1 MAFTGGPLSV
11 VGIVPSYTGNL
22 GQQTSASGVVQ
33 AQNQVWQGVGE
44 SFVGR
49 PGQPLTGE
57 LTGSP
62 INVAL
67 NADTLQNVVGPS
79 GNTLNSG
86 ANVLAPSLMGFL
98 GSGQSF
104 NVNNQIGSSLRNAG
118 PFGSLLSRGGS
129 TSLAALASLAGG
141 VGNAL
146 GSVSQGLIGA
156 ANYIMFPG
164 AGGEGASNY
173 SGIPYNLQD
182 VTFSLQPANRG
193 PQSFGAASAT
203 SNPVSSTTLPFNE
216 YTSMPPLAGS
226 PTADALKSSSM
237 VNGLSKSVF
246 TPSVSSRNFITS
258 STVLAP

>member
-11 VGIVPSYTGNL
+11 VGIVPSYTSNL

-49 PGQPLTGE
+49 PGQPLTGN
-57 LTGSP
+57 LTGST

-67 NADTLQNVVGPS
+67 NSDTLSNVSGPG
-79 GNTLNSG
+79 GNALNVG
-86 ANVLAPSLMGFL
+86 ANVLAPSLTKYL
-98 GSGQSF
+98 GGSQAYGINRQL
-104 NVNNQIGSSLRNAG
+104 GSSLRNAG
-118 PFGSLLSRGGS
+118 SFGSLLSRGGVS
-129 TSLAALASLAGG
+129 SLATVAALAGG
-141 VGNAL
+141 VGGAV
-146 GSVSQGLIGA
+146 GAAVSGLVGA

-173 SGIPYNLQD
+173 SGAPYNLQD

-193 PQSFGAASAT
+193 PQSFGT
-203 SNPVSSTTLPFNE
+203 SQSTSFPKSMTTLPFNE

-226 PTADALKSSSM
+226 PTANSLKSSSM
-237 VNGLSKSVF
+237 VNGLSKSAF
-246 TPSVSSRNFITS
+246 TPSVGASNFTTS
-258 STVLAP
+258 APRLF